1 MTRMLLVHVMVVGV
15 WAIIPGP
22 AGAAPVPPDP
32 PFSEEVQALLKKLDD
47 PDAAVRQGSVVQLRL
62 LARRADIAGG
72 KRERRGP
79 AFAPKVKGLL
89 PHIVRASEDKVE
101 ANRITALYALADTLD
116 AAALPAIRAR
126 LEDESEAVR
135 FKAACFLT
143 EFKDAAGLDELKMA
157 LAKFRAK
164 PESAGPFDVEQL
176 LASLERITG
185 KSFGEIPVNPSITS
199 DSNVAVASEKR
210 YRELLDTWAA
220 WWAWEPG
227 K

>member
-1 MTRMLLVHVMVVGV
+1 MTRMLLVLVMVIGV

-32 PFSEEVQALLKKLDD
+32 PFSDEVQALLKKLDD

-79 AFAPKVKGLL
+79 EFAPKVKGLVPYL
-89 PHIVRASEDKVE
+89 VRASEDKVE
-101 ANRITALYALADTLD
+101 ANRVVALYALADTLD
-116 AAALPAIRAR
+116 AAAVPAIRAR
-126 LEDESEAVR
+126 LKDESEAVR

-143 EFKDAAGLDELKMA
+143 EFKDAAGLDELKKA
-157 LAKFRAK
+157 LARFRK
-164 PESAGPFDVEQL
+164 DPKSGGMFDVEQL

-199 DSNVAVASEKR
+199 DSDVAAASAKR